1 MSDLKMKLNNTNNLK
16 LQMKTTDNITMK
28 FSDYQGS
35 LEEHDPIYSKSP
47 ASTITFEDI
56 YSWNHKS
63 DFSGNYNDLSN
74 KPVLSIYATKSSVNE
89 LLSTKVDKVEGMG
102 LSQNSFTTEEKN
114 KLASLENYDDT
125 EIVAEL
131 ATKASI
137 SDIPTK
143 VSELDNDSGFITKD
157 VDDLTYYPTNDAVNA
172 AIGGKQN
179 VIDAAHKLDADLVDD
194 TNSTNKFV
202 TSSDITTWNGKQDE
216 LVSGTNIKT
225 INNTSLLG
233 SGNITISGGTTM
245 TLLSYGHSTWNDF
258 INAYNNNSIVY
269 ARASSNSDPGS
280 GSQTRLAFMAY
291 VNNATTPTNVEFQY
305 YRSISSHSATQQGDQ
320 VFIYKLTNANGG
332 TWSVETREASVNID
346 VSTGLSRSYSNNKLT
361 LSLTNQVPT
370 KTSDLTND
378 SGFITNTVNDLTN
391 YPLSS
396 SLSTVATSGSY
407 TDLSN
412 KPTIPTLDSSVSTTS
427 TNGVEN
433 SAITTYVNNLL
444 KWKLVASVTGNTPV
458 SLPSTWNEIMIVS
471 NYNDVWKGF
480 TLVIPY
486 GAPNNMVY
494 RLSYYGGASDFI
506 NIGYSYGTNNDIV
519 LNFYN
524 INESSGTLSNV
535 TTSVYYR

>member
-1 MSDLKMKLNNTNNLK
+1 MSDLKMKLNNSSDLK

-63 DFSGNYNDLSN
+63 NFDGNYNELYN
-74 KPVLSIYATKSSVNE
+74 KPNLSMFITSGELNE
-89 LLSTKVDKVEGMG
+89 ALSTKVDKVEGMG

-114 KLASLENYDDT
+114 KLASLENYDDS

-131 ATKASI
+131 ATKANI
-137 SDIPTK
+137 SSVPTK
-143 VSELDNDSGFITKD
+143 TSDLDNDSGFITKD
-157 VDDLTYYPTNDAVNA
+157 VDDLTYYPTNDALNA
-172 AIGGKQN
+172 IVGGKQN
-179 VIDAAHKLDADLVDD
+179 IIDSTHKLDADLVDD

-233 SGNITISGGTTM
+233 SGDITISGGTTM

-291 VNNATTPTNVEFQY
+291 VNNASTPTNVEFQY

-320 VFIYKLTNANGG
+320 VFVYKLTNANGG

-346 VSTGLSRSYSNNKLT
+346 VSSGLSRSYSSNKLT
-361 LSLTNQVPT
+361 LSLTNPIPT
-370 KTSDLTND
+370 KVSELTND
-378 SGFITNTVNDLTN
+378 SGFITNTVNNLTN
-391 YPLSS
+391 YTLTSA
-396 SLSTVATSGSY
+396 LATVATSGSY

-412 KPTIPTLDSSVSTTS
+412 TPTIPSATSDLTNDSGYVTS
-427 TNGVEN
+427 SDIS
-433 SAITTYVNNLL
+433 SALE
-444 KWKLVASVTGNTPV
+444 WKLVNNITGGSAINLPAS
-458 SLPSTWNEIMIVS
+458 WNEIIIVCTFE
-471 NYNDVWKGF
+471 NNAYRCMTF
-480 TLVIPY
+480 TLPY
-486 GAPNNMVY
+486 GAPTEQY
-494 RLSYYGGASDFI
+494 LRLSFYGGANDFV
-506 NIGYSYGTNNDIV
+506 NAGYWYGSNNDIALHWYV
-519 LNFYN
+519 AD
-524 INESSGTLSNV
+524 GTAQSLSDIR
-535 TTSVYYR
+535 TKVYYR